1 MGTSIIID
9 RATPEQAIPDIR
21 VHNYTNSRKYQ
32 LGDWRICMPLR
43 NFDVKNFDFKA
54 DRVPIDEWRC
64 RVGSHSGVTAL
75 KDPESNNHKIHGQ
88 PNMAFNRTVR
98 YLYFTIFSSCLS

>member
-1 MGTSIIID
+1 
-9 RATPEQAIPDIR
+9 
-21 VHNYTNSRKYQ
+21 
-32 LGDWRICMPLR
+32 MPLR

-54 DRVPIDEWRC
+54 DRVPIDKWRC
-64 RVGSHSGVTAL
+64 RVGGHSGVTAL
-75 KDPESNNHKIHGQ
+75 KDPESNNRKIDGQ